1 MDLNI
6 KNLLLQSRKPA
17 SGGKVWGY
25 KNQLP
30 LLTLLHI
37 SDIHSDAGSM
47 KRLCNFMKEYG
58 ENIEDVICTGDI
70 LDARWTSDFDFWG
83 ADERAHTFLSCIG
96 NHDMLADETGWDWSK
111 VATQKA
117 CYDRYFAPYIS
128 KWGCVYQ
135 ADKTFYYKDYAENKI
150 RLVVLNSVLK
160 DEEQKEQLDWLE
172 TVLDGAIKDELH
184 VVIAMHYPVHMKK
197 IPCNFS
203 TLDRGDGLGDI
214 AMNVYQEKVAR
225 FIDKGGDFVVWL
237 TGHVH
242 MDYIGY
248 NEEYP
253 NQLCIAIDALCCWQ
267 SMAYDDADRTVGML
281 SEDLYNLVTVDT
293 YSKLVKII
301 RIGSNLDR
309 YLRKRDTLCINYKTF
324 EIIE

>member
-83 ADERAHTFLSCIG
+83 SDEKAHSFLSCIG
-96 NHDMLADETGWDWSK
+96 NHDMLADPVGWDWSQ
-111 VATQKA
+111 VASQKD
-117 CYDRYFAPYIS
+117 CYDRFFAPFITN
-128 KWGCVYQ
+128 WNCVYQ
-135 ADKTFYYKDYAENKI
+135 EGKTYYYKDYPENAI

-160 DEEQKEQLDWLE
+160 DDEQKEQLDWLE
-172 TVLDGAIKDELH
+172 KVLDGAIENNLH
-184 VVIAMHYPVHMKK
+184 VVIGMHYPVHMKK

-203 TLDRGDGLGDI
+203 TLDRGDGLGDR

-225 FIDKGGDFVVWL
+225 FMEKGGDFVVWL

-253 NQLCIAIDALCCWQ
+253 DQLCIAIDALCCWQ
-267 SMAYDDADRTVGML
+267 SMAYDDADRTVGMP
-281 SEDLYNLVTVDT
+281 SEDLFNLVTVDT
-293 YSKLVKII
+293 YSKLLKIV

-309 YLRKRDTLCINYKTF
+309 YLRKKDTLCINYKTF
-324 EIIE
+324 EVIQ